1 MTGISLLMKGI
12 TSGINIRFVGS
23 NGLIVFSDLGLNEMM
38 LLSNFICYESA
49 LVWMEVILGRRL
61 P

>member
-1 MTGISLLMKGI
+1 MKGI